1 MTRQDPQKMADW
13 LTKRERSGW
22 SWAEL
27 SRRSG
32 LPAWK
37 LRWWHERLKR
47 NPPPQTPAR
56 SFVAVEIADSVRPT
70 GASIEITTPSGYR
83 LLVPPDFDGTHLR
96 RLLEV
101 LAVAC

>member
-1 MTRQDPQKMADW
+1 MTRQDPQKMAGW
-13 LTKRERSGW
+13 LSKRERNGC

-47 NPPPQTPAR
+47 HPVPQTPAR

-70 GASIEITTPSGYR
+70 CPSIEITTPSGFR
-83 LLVPPDFDGTHLR
+83 MVVPADFDRDHLR
-96 RLLEV
+96 RVLQALER
-101 LAVAC
+101 AC